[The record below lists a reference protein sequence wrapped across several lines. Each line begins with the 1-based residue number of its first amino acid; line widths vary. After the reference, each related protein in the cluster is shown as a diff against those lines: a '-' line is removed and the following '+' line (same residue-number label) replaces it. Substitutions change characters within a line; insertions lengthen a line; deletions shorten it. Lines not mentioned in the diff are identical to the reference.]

1 MELLFPKD
9 DDIDSDEGSSSG
21 GEYKPKKNNKKSKE
35 EEKTYAEEKKMAI
48 NKRSTV
54 NNINTMQ
61 YMEIN
66 KKPPTKNNNFK
77 RLSVGAELI
86 TKEYDFIAKNS

>member
-1 MELLFPKD
+1 MKGLVLEASINQKR
-9 DDIDSDEGSSSG
+9 II
-21 GEYKPKKNNKKSKE
+21 KNQKKKKGHTEERKLVNNKKN
-35 EEKTYAEEKKMAI
+35 A
-48 NKRSTV
+48 V